1 MYMCLKPRARLC
13 LACERPLPPEAAAC
27 PYCDEPASAGLA
39 DRVCAACAVCAAV
52 CGSFALWLAR
62 PGLADFF
69 RIPGTQVAGV
79 LLAAGV
85 SLLLAPAD
93 WRGIPPPT
101 RRGRLVALV
110 RKMIHRFGAALAG
123 VAALAAIRASPLAVP
138 LAVPL
143 VVATL
148 VFAAI
153 ACVRSRDA
161 RFGFL
166 AGLLIG
172 LA

>member
-1 MYMCLKPRARLC
+1 MCLKPRARLC

-27 PYCDEPASAGLA
+27 PYCDESVPAGLA

-52 CGSFALWLAR
+52 CGSLALMFAR
-62 PGLADFF
+62 PGLADIF

-138 LAVPL
+138 L

>member
-1 MYMCLKPRARLC
+1 VP
-13 LACERPLPPEAAAC
+13 
-27 PYCDEPASAGLA
+27 AGLA

-52 CGSFALWLAR
+52 CGSLALMFAR
-62 PGLADFF
+62 PGLADIF

-79 LLAAGV
+79 LLAVGV
-85 SLLLAPAD
+85 VLLLAPAN

-110 RKMIHRFGAALAG
+110 RKLFHRFGAALAG
-123 VAALAAIRASPLAVP
+123 VSALAAIRAAAPSPLAVP
-138 LAVPL
+138 LAV
-143 VVATL
+143 ATL
-148 VFAAI
+148 IFTAI

>member
-1 MYMCLKPRARLC
+1 MCMCLKPRARLC

-27 PYCDEPASAGLA
+27 PYCDESVPAGLA

-52 CGSFALWLAR
+52 CGSLALMFAR
-62 PGLADFF
+62 PGLADIF

-79 LLAAGV
+79 LLAVGV
-85 SLLLAPAD
+85 VLLLAPAN

-110 RKMIHRFGAALAG
+110 RKLFHRFGAALAG
-123 VAALAAIRASPLAVP
+123 VSALAAIRAAAPSPLAVP
-138 LAVPL
+138 LAV
-143 VVATL
+143 ATL
-148 VFAAI
+148 IFTAI

>member
-1 MYMCLKPRARLC
+1 MCLKPRARLC
-13 LACERPLPPEAAAC
+13 PACERPLPPEAAAC
-27 PYCDEPASAGLA
+27 PYCDEPAPAGPV

-52 CGSFALWLAR
+52 CVSFALWLAR
-62 PGLADFF
+62 PGFSDFF
-69 RIPGTQVAGV
+69 RIPGTQAAGV

-85 SLLLAPAD
+85 VLLLAPAD

-101 RRGRLVALV
+101 RRGRLAVLL
-110 RKMIHRFGAALAG
+110 RKLFHRFGVALAG
-123 VAALAAIRASPLAVP
+123 VAALAAIRAASLSPLAVP
-138 LAVPL
+138 LA
-143 VVATL
+143 VATL

-153 ACVRSRDA
+153 ACAHSRDA

>member
-1 MYMCLKPRARLC
+1 MCLKPRARLC

-27 PYCDEPASAGLA
+27 PYCDELVPAGLA
-39 DRVCAACAVCAAV
+39 DRLGAACAVCAAV

-69 RIPGTQVAGV
+69 RIPDTQVAGV
-79 LLAAGV
+79 LLAVGV
-85 SLLLAPAD
+85 ILLLAPTD
-93 WRGIPPPT
+93 WWGIPPPT
-101 RRGRLVALV
+101 RRGRLVVLV

-123 VAALAAIRASPLAVP
+123 VAALAAIRASP

>member
-39 DRVCAACAVCAAV
+39 DRVFAACAVCAAV

-69 RIPGTQVAGV
+69 RIPDTQVAGV
-79 LLAAGV
+79 LLAVGV
-85 SLLLAPAD
+85 ILLLAPTD
-93 WRGIPPPT
+93 WWGIPPPT
-101 RRGRLVALV
+101 RRGRLVVLV

-123 VAALAAIRASPLAVP
+123 VAALAAIHATAPSPLAVP
-138 LAVPL
+138 LAA
-143 VVATL
+143 ATL
-148 VFAAI
+148 VFATI
-153 ACVRSRDA
+153 ACIRSRDA

>member
-1 MYMCLKPRARLC
+1 MCMCLKPRARLC

-27 PYCDEPASAGLA
+27 PYCDESVPAGLA
-39 DRVCAACAVCAAV
+39 DRLGAAGAVCAAV
-52 CGSFALWLAR
+52 CGSFALMLAR

-79 LLAAGV
+79 LLAVGV
-85 SLLLAPAD
+85 VLLLAPAN
-93 WRGIPPPT
+93 WRGIPPTT

-123 VAALAAIRASPLAVP
+123 VAALAAIRAASPSPLAVP
-138 LAVPL
+138 LAL
-143 VVATL
+143 
-148 VFAAI
+148 AALI
-153 ACVRSRDA
+153 FTAVACVRSRDA